1 MDEGDGEGEVCGECE
16 ALDSINEKI
25 FYLDMKTGY
34 LFLASLCFILACS
47 ALYLYSY
54 IPSTYLVADLEIKKI
69 FSIETPLQKV
79 ERKIEVAKIDT
90 IPTFIIPKD
99 TTKIVYSS
107 IPEPILPDSSVD
119 DSTRHRVLLIGD
131 SEAGGMKNVLNDY
144 CQSNGHK
151 LVATVEWSSATSLN
165 FAKSDTISKIIK
177 RYRPTFVFV
186 LFGLNEVLAKDYSTR
201 KALARQFQK
210 RLNGLPYA
218 WIGPTNWGYDYVVTD
233 AFQAAADSAA
243 FFSSK
248 HLILPKATDGRH
260 PSLPGYRIWMGN
272 VANWLQESSRWKIR
286 MMPPERFGYPK
297 KYKAIVLNAADY
309 RGY

>member
-1 MDEGDGEGEVCGECE
+1 M
-16 ALDSINEKI
+16 
-25 FYLDMKTGY
+25 MRRGY
-34 LFLASLCFILACS
+34 LFWAALCFILACS
-47 ALYLYSY
+47 WLYLYSY
-54 IPSTYLVADLEIKKI
+54 LPARFLLAEVEIKKM
-69 FSIETPLQKV
+69 FMV
-79 ERKIEVAKIDT
+79 ESPTSQVKKIENVVHLDT

-99 TTKIVYSS
+99 TTKLAYSN

-144 CQSNGHK
+144 CQNNGHK
-151 LVATVEWSSATSLN
+151 LVATVEWASATSLN

-177 RYRPTFVFV
+177 RYRPSFVFV
-186 LFGLNEVLAKDYSTR
+186 LFGLNEVLAKDYSNR

-210 RLNGLPYA
+210 RLNGIPYA

-248 HLILPKATDGRH
+248 HLLLPKSTDGRH
-260 PSLPGYRIWMGN
+260 PSLSGYRIWMGN

-286 MMPPERFGYPK
+286 MMPPARFGYPK

>member
-1 MDEGDGEGEVCGECE
+1 M
-16 ALDSINEKI
+16 KR
-25 FYLDMKTGY
+25 FYL
-34 LFLASLCFILACS
+34 FWAALCFIIACS

-54 IPSTYLVADLEIKKI
+54 IPSTYLLADQEIKKL
-69 FSIETPLQKV
+69 FEIETPVQKV
-79 ERKIEVAKIDT
+79 EKIIKAAKIDT
-90 IPTFIIPKD
+90 IPTYIIPKD
-99 TTKIVYSS
+99 TTQLVYSAV
-107 IPEPILPDSSVD
+107 PEPILPDSSVD
-119 DSTRHRVLLIGD
+119 DSTQHRVLLIGD

-151 LVATVEWSSATSLN
+151 LVATVEWASATSLN

-177 RYRPTFVFV
+177 RYRPSFVFV

-210 RLNGLPYA
+210 RLNGIPYA
-218 WIGPTNWGYDYVVTD
+218 WIGPTNWGYDYVVSD

-248 HLILPKATDGRH
+248 HLVLPKAIDGRH

-297 KYKAIVLNAADY
+297 NTKQLS
-309 RGY
+309 

>member
-1 MDEGDGEGEVCGECE
+1 MNRLYLVW
-16 ALDSINEKI
+16 ASI
-25 FYLDMKTGY
+25 
-34 LFLASLCFILACS
+34 CFILACS

-54 IPSTYLVADLEIKKI
+54 IPSTYLLADQEIKKL
-69 FSIETPLQKV
+69 FEIEKPV
-79 ERKIEVAKIDT
+79 EQVSEIIEVAEIDT
-90 IPTFIIPKD
+90 IPTYVIPAD
-99 TTKIVYSS
+99 TAQMVYSA

-119 DSTRHRVLLIGD
+119 DSTQHRVLLIGD

-151 LVATVEWSSATSLN
+151 LVATVEWASATSLN

-177 RYRPTFVFV
+177 RYRPSFVFV
-186 LFGLNEVLAKDYSTR
+186 LFGLNEVLAKDYVTR
-201 KALARQFQK
+201 KTLAKGFHK
-210 RLNGLPYA
+210 RLSGIPYA
-218 WIGPTNWGYDYVVTD
+218 WIGPTNWGYDYVVSD
-233 AFQAAADSAA
+233 AFQAVADSAA

-248 HLILPKATDGRH
+248 HLVLPKATDGRH

-286 MMPPERFGYPK
+286 MMPPARFGYPK

>member
-1 MDEGDGEGEVCGECE
+1 MKRLYLIWA
-16 ALDSINEKI
+16 ALS
-25 FYLDMKTGY
+25 
-34 LFLASLCFILACS
+34 FILACS

-54 IPSTYLVADLEIKKI
+54 IPSTYLLADLELKKL
-69 FSIETPLQKV
+69 FSIEKPADEV
-79 ERKIEVAKIDT
+79 AEIIEVAKIDT
-90 IPTFIIPKD
+90 IPTYVLPKD
-99 TTKIVYSS
+99 TTQMVYSE
-107 IPEPILPDSSVD
+107 IPEPILPDSSLD
-119 DSTRHRVLLIGD
+119 DSTQHRVLLIGD
-131 SEAGGMKNVLNDY
+131 SEAGGIKNVLNDY

-151 LVATVEWSSATSLN
+151 LVATVEWASATSLN

-177 RYRPTFVFV
+177 RYHPSFVFV
-186 LFGLNEVLAKDYSTR
+186 LFGLNEVLAKDYTTR
-201 KALARQFQK
+201 KQLAKSFQK

-218 WIGPTNWGYDYVVTD
+218 WIGPTNWGYDYVVSD

>member
-1 MDEGDGEGEVCGECE
+1 M
-16 ALDSINEKI
+16 KR
-25 FYLDMKTGY
+25 FYLFWAAIG
-34 LFLASLCFILACS
+34 FLLACS

-54 IPSTYLVADLEIKKI
+54 IPVTYVVADQEIKKL
-69 FSIETPLQKV
+69 FEIETPVQRV
-79 ERKIEVAKIDT
+79 DRKIEVAKIDT
-90 IPTFIIPKD
+90 IPTYIIPKD
-99 TTKIVYSS
+99 TAKMVYSD
-107 IPEPILPDSSVD
+107 IPEPVLPDSSLD
-119 DSTRHRVLLIGD
+119 DSTHHRVILIGD
-131 SEAGGMKNVLNDY
+131 SEAGGIKNVLNDY

-151 LVATVEWSSATSLN
+151 LVATVEWASATTLN

-186 LFGLNEVLAKDYSTR
+186 LFGLNEVLAKDYTTR
-201 KALARQFQK
+201 KVLAKSFHK

-218 WIGPTNWGYDYVVTD
+218 WIGPTNWGYDYVVSD

-272 VANWLQESSRWKIR
+272 VANWLQESSRWKMR

>member
-1 MDEGDGEGEVCGECE
+1 
-16 ALDSINEKI
+16 
-25 FYLDMKTGY
+25 MKTGY
-34 LFLASLCFILACS
+34 LFLASLSFIIVCS

-54 IPSTYLVADLEIKKI
+54 LPTTYLFAEVELKKM
-69 FSIETPLQKV
+69 FTIETPV
-79 ERKIEVAKIDT
+79 EKTVIKETIAVKIDT
-90 IPTFIIPKD
+90 LPTFVVPED
-99 TTKIVYSS
+99 TSKIVYAS
-107 IPEPILPDSSVD
+107 IPEPVLPDSSVD

-131 SEAGGMKNVLNDY
+131 SEAGGIKNVLNDY

-151 LVATVEWSSATSLN
+151 LVATVEWSSATTLN

-248 HLILPKATDGRH
+248 HLLLPKASDGRH

-272 VANWLQESSRWKIR
+272 VASWLQESSRWKIR
-286 MMPPERFGYPK
+286 MMPPARFGYPK